1 MNSSRKSRENH
12 IAGIIPSQAFS
23 RSLGQER
30 RFDDVGAMSAVPPI
44 ASQQQTFR
52 DGRKVP

>member
-30 RFDDVGAMSAVPPI
+30 PNRLARAMSALPPI
-44 ASQQQTFR
+44 TSQ
-52 DGRKVP
+52 